1 MSALETLYGDR
12 FTLTTQLITPK
23 YLVIPPTRAAPQ
35 FPQKAC
41 MIKGSSFNISF
52 SIQTPI
58 KRSVKSGSQKCKD
71 TLCANGPLGIP

>member
-1 MSALETLYGDR
+1 
-12 FTLTTQLITPK
+12 
-23 YLVIPPTRAAPQ
+23 
-35 FPQKAC
+35 

-58 KRSVKSGSQKCKD
+58 KRSVKSQKCKD